1 MNIQEGLK
9 SLSLRLK
16 SAGKPQTIACIVTNH
31 ISDNFLIDYLT
42 FHKLRWFHLISWC
55 GNSTFPQNFHI
66 KKLGEISVFY
76 AVSQTVSLQ
85 IYWFFLP
92 FLNIQQLGKKRCWMF
107 YQFFFLKKS
116 FFVVFTLVF
125 TIGFL
130 IISEKSEV
138 N

>member
-31 ISDNFLIDYLT
+31 ISDNCLIDYLT

-85 IYWFFLP
+85 IYWFFYHFWIFSNLV
-92 FLNIQQLGKKRCWMF
+92 KKNVECF
-107 YQFFFLKKS
+107 INFFFKEK
-116 FFVVFTLVF
+116 FFRCFYF
-125 TIGFL
+125 GFYHWFSDYFRE
-130 IISEKSEV
+130 IRS
-138 N
+138 